1 MNIFD
6 LRQELIDDYSSYVKS
21 FIEVRDQRIHD
32 YVEEKL
38 FQKGLLWPEPLIQ
51 MNPLFEAGLSIDELA
66 ELGTLH
72 PACRAIFRRGKDAT
86 QPAGELMH
94 LYKHQ
99 QEAIELARG
108 GHSYV
113 LTTGTG
119 SGKSLTYII
128 PIVDSILRDPGPPG
142 VKAIVVYP
150 MNALANS
157 QEGEL
162 QKYLTL
168 GYPDGER
175 QVTFRRYTGQEST
188 SERDEIIAN
197 PPDILLTNY
206 VMLELILTRQREQ
219 PLLDKTALR
228 FLVLDELHTYRGRQG
243 ADVALL
249 VRRVRN
255 RLTPKGT
262 ELQCVGTSATL
273 ASGGTLSS
281 QRDEVADMA
290 SRLFGCTV
298 LPQHVIGESLR
309 RITPE
314 VDEAGPAFRQSLA
327 ERVKNFDPETI
338 TSKEEFARDAL
349 AIWLESTFGV
359 TRREE
364 RLVRSTPRRIAGE
377 DESAARLLQQAA
389 GGSDA
394 AGFSEAHCAEVIKQ
408 GLLAGYEHG
417 AFAFRLHQ
425 FISKGDTVY
434 ATLEQPEQRHITLQ
448 PQVYAPGGRER
459 MLFPLVFCRECGQE
473 YYVVRWK
480 DEATL
485 VTREVQDLLRETP
498 PDDEKK
504 PASQPL
510 TGRPGFLFVDND
522 DHWPRDR
529 DGIEERLPEEWHE
542 TTANGKVRL
551 TTAGRK
557 RRPLPLSIHPDGRL
571 DEEEQRGTPCFF
583 VPSPF
588 LYCMHCGVTYNAR
601 LRSDFEK
608 LSELSSEGRSTA
620 TTILSLSTIRHLRA
634 ARQRGEEMTIRPKM
648 LSFTDNRQDA
658 SLQAGHFNDFI
669 GIGLLRSA
677 LYRAALQSGAEG
689 IHHEELA
696 RKVFEALALQIGDFA
711 INPEAKFQA
720 KVQAERAMR
729 EVLGYRL
736 YLDLRRGW
744 RITSPNLE
752 QCGLLEIA
760 YQDLDEI
767 CEDQATWEADSKGN
781 KRHAVLAQMPVWLR
795 RDLSKVLLDYMR
807 RELAIKVMYLDPGYN
822 EGIKL
827 QSGQHLKDPWAID
840 EDEDLV
846 HATYLFP
853 RRRGEDADRGY
864 TYLSARGRYGYYL
877 RQTLKKAGFE
887 VDLDKVQ
894 QIICDQLAALAEVGL
909 IEEVVAK
916 RHKGDVPGYQ
926 LLAASLIWRPCQP
939 GANYH
944 DPLRMPNLPEN
955 QSKRVNQF
963 FVDFYQENAA
973 HLERIQHLRAAEHT
987 AQVPSERREQREKE
1001 FRLDE
1006 TERDFLPILYCSPT
1020 MELGVDIA
1028 ELNVV
1033 NMRNIPPTPANYAQ
1047 RSGRAGRG
1055 GQPALVFSYC
1065 STGSSHDQYFFQHP
1079 SAMVSGSVAPPRLD
1093 LANEDLLRAHIYAIW
1108 LAEAGLS
1115 LGSTLSELLEIEGTT
1130 PTLQLKPDIQAAL
1143 RDVPARQRAEQRAR
1157 AVLETLRSILEGDSA
1172 RWYTP
1177 NWLAETLNSLEQSF
1191 ERACGRWR
1199 ELYRA
1204 AQDQR
1209 DTQHAVT
1216 LDASRDP
1223 DSREKAKRLRGEAEE
1238 QLKLLMGSS
1247 SSSERDEFSE
1257 FYSYRYFACE
1267 GFLPGYNFPRLPL
1280 SAYIPAR
1287 RARQHNEYLSRP
1299 RFLAISEFAPRAIIY
1314 HEGSRYIINRS
1325 LLRTREDK
1333 SGVLT
1338 REAKQCQHCGYLHP
1352 VTGTHSLDTCQ
1363 LCGKSL
1369 DHSLSN
1375 LFRLENV
1382 STRRK
1387 DKINSDEEERRRQGY
1402 EIRTGVHFPPRKDG
1416 LPDYDSALVKDAKG
1430 EAVARLSYGQAATLW
1445 RINFGPLRREK
1456 SAEYGFV
1463 LDTERG
1469 YWAKDS
1475 ESAGDKDDPLSHSRR
1490 RVIPYVE
1497 DTRNCL
1503 LFEPLEELDL
1513 KCMASLQAALK
1524 SALQVRYLLED
1535 NELAAEPLPNR
1546 GQRTSL
1552 LFYEATEGGAGVLR
1566 QLTEDHQALARV
1578 AAEALRLCHFE
1589 PDTLKDLGKA
1599 ERALEPCEAACYHC
1613 LMTYAN
1619 QRDHESLDR
1628 QKIVDYLARLMQCTV
1643 SRQEPTSLIKPLL
1656 FSSGPGS
1663 SDGAL
1668 VLSHADDGSA
1678 GSLATAPTAT
1688 SLLSEIEQDW
1698 LHDLAAH
1705 KLMGPPSV
1713 HTNAG
1718 ASGATPDFLYPE
1730 MAVYVDGD
1738 DPQRQARDQK
1748 LISALENEGYMVVRF
1763 QEREGWE
1770 TLFADYA
1777 DMFRSASFRGNV

>member
-21 FIEVRDQRIHD
+21 FIEVRDQRIHE

-38 FQKGLLWPEPLIQ
+38 FQQGLLWPEPLIQ
-51 MNPLFEAGLSIDELA
+51 MNPLFEAGLSIDELT
-66 ELGTLH
+66 ERGILH
-72 PACRAIFRRGKDAT
+72 PACKAIFRRKKDST
-86 QPAGELMH
+86 LPAGFPMS

-99 QEAIELARG
+99 QEAVELARG

-119 SGKSLTYII
+119 SGKSLAYIV
-128 PIVDSILRDPGPPG
+128 PIVDSILRNPGQPG
-142 VKAIVVYP
+142 IKAIVVYP

-168 GYPDGER
+168 GYPSRER
-175 QVTFRRYTGQEST
+175 QVTFKRYTGQESQ
-188 SERDEIIAN
+188 SERSEIIAN

-219 PLLDKTALR
+219 PLLDKTQLR

-255 RLTPKGT
+255 RLTPQGT
-262 ELQCVGTSATL
+262 TLQCVGTSATL
-273 ASGGTLSS
+273 ASGGTREQ
-281 QRDEVADMA
+281 QRTEVAAMA

-298 LPQHVIGESLR
+298 LPEHVIGESLTR
-309 RITPE
+309 VTPE
-314 VDEAGPAFRQSLA
+314 VDETTPTFRQSLA
-327 ERVKNFDPETI
+327 ERVQSFEPRTI
-338 TSKEEFARDAL
+338 TSYEEFARDPL

-359 TRREE
+359 TRQEE

-377 DESAARLLQQAA
+377 HDSASQLLQQATARA
-389 GGSDA
+389 GTVGLP
-394 AGFSEAHCAEVIKQ
+394 EAHYAEVIKR
-408 GLLAGYEHG
+408 GLLTGYEHG

-434 ATLEQPEQRHITLQ
+434 ATLEPAAQRHITLQ
-448 PQVYAPGGRER
+448 PQMYAPGGRER
-459 MLFPLVFCRECGQE
+459 LLFPLVFCRECGQE
-473 YYVVRWK
+473 YYVVRWQ
-480 DEATL
+480 DESTL
-485 VTREVQDLLRETP
+485 VTREVQDLLHETP
-498 PDDEKK
+498 PDDGKK
-504 PASQPL
+504 PATQIR
-510 TGRPGFLFVDND
+510 TGRPGFLFIDND

-529 DGIEERLPEEWHE
+529 DGIEGRLPEEWCE
-542 TTANGKVRL
+542 TVNGKTRL
-551 TTAGRK
+551 TSTGRK
-557 RRPLPLSIHPDGRL
+557 HRPLPLFIHPNGNV
-571 DEEEQRGTPCFF
+571 DEEEHDGTPCFF
-583 VPSPF
+583 LPSSF
-588 LYCMHCGVTYNAR
+588 LYCMHCGVTYSAHI
-601 LRSDFEK
+601 RSDFEK
-608 LSELSSEGRSTA
+608 LAELSSEGRSTA

-634 ARQRGEEMTIRPKM
+634 ARQRGEELTILPKM

-669 GIGLLRSA
+669 EIGLLRSA
-677 LYRAALQSGAEG
+677 LYRAVLYSGEDG
-689 IHHEELA
+689 IRHEELA
-696 RKVFEALALQIGDFA
+696 RKVFEALTLKTGDFA
-711 INPEAKFQA
+711 INPDAKFQA

-752 QCGLLEIA
+752 QSGLLEIA
-760 YQDLDEI
+760 YQDLAEI
-767 CEDQATWEADSKGN
+767 CEDQATWEADSQGQ
-781 KRHAVLAQMPVWLR
+781 KRHPLLAQMAVGLR
-795 RDLSKVLLDYMR
+795 KDLCKVLLDFMR
-807 RELAIKVMYLDPGYN
+807 RELAIKVMYLDANYN

-840 EDEDLV
+840 EDEELV
-846 HATYLFP
+846 HAGCLFP
-853 RRRGEDADRGY
+853 RGRGEGADRGY
-864 TYLSARGRYGYYL
+864 VYLSARGRYGRYL
-877 RQTLKKAGFE
+877 RQALRKADFE
-887 VDLDKVQ
+887 VSLDDVQ
-894 QIICDQLAALAEVGL
+894 QIICDQLAVLAEVGL
-909 IEEVVAK
+909 IEEVIAK
-916 RHKGDVPGYQ
+916 RHKDDVPGYQ
-926 LLAASLIWRPCQP
+926 LLAASLIWRAGQA
-939 GANYH
+939 GVNYH
-944 DPLRMPNLPEN
+944 DPLRMPNLPE
-955 QSKRVNQF
+955 QQPKRINQF
-963 FVDFYQENAA
+963 FVDFYRENAA
-973 HLERIQHLRAAEHT
+973 HLAQIQHLRAAEHT
-987 AQVPSERREQREKE
+987 AQVPAERREEREKE

-1006 TERDFLPILYCSPT
+1006 NHGRFLPILYCSPT

-1079 SAMVSGSVAPPRLD
+1079 GAMVSGSVAPPRLD

-1108 LAEAGLS
+1108 LAEARLS
-1115 LGSTLSELLEIEGTT
+1115 LGSTLSELLEIEGTQ
-1130 PTLQLKPDIQAAL
+1130 PTLQLKPDILTAL
-1143 RDVPARQRAEQRAR
+1143 RDLPARRQAELRAR
-1157 AVLETLRSILEGDSA
+1157 DVLTTLQPILEESSA

-1177 NWLAETLNSLEQSF
+1177 NWLTETLNSLEQSF

-1209 DTQHAVT
+1209 DTQHAAT
-1216 LDASRDP
+1216 LDASRSAD
-1223 DSREKAKRLRGEAEE
+1223 DREKAKRLRGEAEE
-1238 QLKLLMGSS
+1238 QLKLLTASS
-1247 SSSERDEFSE
+1247 SSTERNELSE
-1257 FYSYRYFACE
+1257 FYSYRYFASE

-1325 LLRTREDK
+1325 LLRTREDR

-1352 VTGTHSLDTCQ
+1352 ITSELSLDICQ
-1363 LCGKSL
+1363 LCQRSL
-1369 DHSLSN
+1369 EQPITR

-1387 DKINSDEEERRRQGY
+1387 DKINSDEEERQRQGY
-1402 EIRTGVHFPPRKDG
+1402 EIRTGVHFPARRDG
-1416 LPDYDSALVKDAKG
+1416 QPDYDLALVTDETG
-1430 EAVARLSYGQAATLW
+1430 EAIARLSYGQAATLW

-1456 SAEYGFV
+1456 KEEYGFV

-1475 ESAGDKDDPLSHSRR
+1475 ESAGDKDDPLSHSRL

-1503 LFEPLEELDL
+1503 LFEPLEELGL
-1513 KCMASLQAALK
+1513 ARMASLQAALK
-1524 SALQVRYLLED
+1524 SALQVCYQLED
-1535 NELAAEPLPNR
+1535 NELAAEPLPDRN
-1546 GQRTSL
+1546 QRTSL

-1566 QLTEDHQALARV
+1566 QLTEDHQALAKV
-1578 AAEALRLCHFE
+1578 AAEALRLCHFDPE
-1589 PDTLKDLGKA
+1589 TLEDLHQA
-1599 ERALEPCEAACYHC
+1599 EHALEPCEAACYHC

-1619 QRDHESLDR
+1619 QRDHTILDR
-1628 QKIVDYLARLMQCTV
+1628 KGIMEDLASLLRCSV
-1643 SRQEPTSLIKPLL
+1643 SRQTPPVLPAPLHL
-1656 FSSGPGS
+1656 SSTLGNPG
-1663 SDGAL
+1663 ATL
-1668 VLSHADDGSA
+1668 TLSPADA
-1678 GSLATAPTAT
+1678 AT
-1688 SLLSEIEQDW
+1688 STPALAELEQDW
-1698 LHDLAAH
+1698 LTELAAR
-1705 KLMGPPSV
+1705 KLMQPLRV
-1713 HTNAG
+1713 HTSVGTYG
-1718 ASGATPDFLYPE
+1718 AQPDFLYPDQVV
-1730 MAVYVDGD
+1730 VYVDGAD
-1738 DPQRQARDQK
+1738 SQRQTRDQE
-1748 LISALENEGYMVVRF
+1748 LVSALENEGYMVVRF
-1763 QEREGWE
+1763 QGRERWE
-1770 TLFADYA
+1770 ALFAEYA
-1777 DMFRSASFRGNV
+1777 DMFRRQA

>member
-6 LRQELIDDYSSYVKS
+6 LRQELIDDYSSYVQS

-38 FQKGLLWPEPLIQ
+38 FQQGMLWPEPLIQ
-51 MNPLFEAGLSIDELA
+51 MNPLFEAGLSIDALA
-66 ELGTLH
+66 DRGILH
-72 PACRAIFRRGKDAT
+72 PACSAIFRRKKDPT
-86 QPAGELMH
+86 QPAGIPMN

-99 QEAIELARG
+99 QEAVELAHR

-119 SGKSLTYII
+119 SGKSLAYIV
-128 PIVDSILRDPGPPG
+128 PIVDSILRDPGQPG

-157 QEGEL
+157 QKGEL
-162 QKYLTL
+162 EKYLTP
-168 GYPDGER
+168 GSPD
-175 QVTFRRYTGQEST
+175 VTFRRYTGQEST
-188 SERDEIIAN
+188 SERDEILAN

-219 PLLDKTALR
+219 PLLNKTRLR

-249 VRRVRN
+249 VRRVRD
-255 RLTPKGT
+255 RLTPKGIT
-262 ELQCVGTSATL
+262 LQCVGTSATL
-273 ASGGTLSS
+273 ASGGTRE
-281 QRDEVADMA
+281 QQQTKVADMA
-290 SRLFGCTV
+290 TRLFGCTV
-298 LPQHVIGESLR
+298 LPEHVIGESLKR
-309 RITPE
+309 VTPE
-314 VDEAGPAFRQSLA
+314 VDETTPAFRQSLA
-327 ERVKNFDPETI
+327 ERVKRFDPQTI
-338 TSKEEFARDAL
+338 TNNEEFSRDPL

-359 TRREE
+359 TRQEG

-377 DESAARLLQQAA
+377 AESAAHLLQQAT
-389 GGSDA
+389 A
-394 AGFSEAHCAEVIKQ
+394 ASGTTDFSEAHYADVIKQ
-408 GLLAGYEHG
+408 GLLAGYEQR

-434 ATLEQPEQRHITLQ
+434 ATLEQADQRHITLQ
-448 PQVYAPGGRER
+448 PQMYAPGGRER
-459 MLFPLVFCRECGQE
+459 LLFPLVFCRECGQE

-480 DEATL
+480 DESTL
-485 VTREVQDLLRETP
+485 VTREVRDLLQETP
-498 PDDEKK
+498 TDDGKK
-504 PASQPL
+504 PASQRL
-510 TGRPGFLFVDND
+510 TGRPGFLFVDNN

-529 DGIEERLPEEWHE
+529 DGIEERLPEEWCE
-542 TTANGKVRL
+542 TVKGKVRL
-551 TTAGRK
+551 TATGRK
-557 RRPLPLSIHPDGRL
+557 HRPLPLHVHPDGRV
-571 DEEEQRGTPCFF
+571 DEEEKSGTPCFF
-583 VPSPF
+583 LPSSF
-588 LYCMHCGVTYNAR
+588 LYCMHCGVTYSA
-601 LRSDFEK
+601 LIRSDFEK

-634 ARQRGEEMTIRPKM
+634 ARQRGEELTIRPKM

-669 GIGLLRSA
+669 EIGLLRSA
-677 LYRAALQSGAEG
+677 LYRAVLQSGDEG
-689 IHHEELA
+689 IRHEELA
-696 RKVFEALALQIGDFA
+696 RKVFEALALKTGNFA
-711 INPEAKFQA
+711 KNPEAKFQA
-720 KVQAERAMR
+720 KVQAERAIR

-760 YQDLDEI
+760 YQDLDLI
-767 CEDQATWEADSKGN
+767 CEDQATWEADHKGQ
-781 KRHAVLAQMPVWLR
+781 KRHALLAQMSVGLR
-795 RDLSKVLLDYMR
+795 KDLCKVLLDFMR
-807 RELAIKVMYLDPGYN
+807 RELAIKVIYLDANLN
-822 EGIKL
+822 ESIKL
-827 QSGQHLKDPWAID
+827 QSSQHLKDPWSID
-840 EDEDLV
+840 EDEELV
-846 HATYLFP
+846 HAGCLFP
-853 RRRGEDADRGY
+853 RGRGEGADRGY
-864 TYLSARGRYGYYL
+864 VYLSARGRYGRYL
-877 RQTLKKAGFE
+877 RQALRKAAF
-887 VDLDKVQ
+887 DASLDEIQ

-909 IEEVVAK
+909 IEEVMAK
-916 RHKGDVPGYQ
+916 RHKDDVPGYQ
-926 LLAASLIWRPCQP
+926 LLAASLIWRSGQDK
-939 GANYH
+939 GNYH

-955 QSKRVNQF
+955 QVRRVNQF

-973 HLERIQHLRAAEHT
+973 HLAQIQNLRAAEHT
-987 AQVPSERREQREKE
+987 AQVPAERREEREKE

-1006 TERDFLPILYCSPT
+1006 DDERFLPILYCSPT

-1079 SAMVSGSVAPPRLD
+1079 GAMVSGSVAPPRLD

-1108 LAEAGLS
+1108 LAESKIS
-1115 LGSTLSELLEIEGTT
+1115 LGNTLSDLLEIEGTE
-1130 PTLQLKPDIQAAL
+1130 PTLHLKPEILHVL
-1143 RDVPARQRAEQRAR
+1143 RDPAVRQQAEQRAGD
-1157 AVLETLRSILEGDSA
+1157 VLKTLLSELDAGLA

-1177 NWLAETLNSLEQSF
+1177 NWLMETLNSLEQSF

-1216 LDASRDP
+1216 LDASRSP
-1223 DSREKAKRLRGEAEE
+1223 DDREKAKRLRGEAEE
-1238 QLKLLMGSS
+1238 QLKLLTASS
-1247 SSSERDEFSE
+1247 SPTERTEFSE
-1257 FYSYRYFACE
+1257 FYSYRYFASE

-1287 RARQHNEYLSRP
+1287 RARQYNEYLSRP

-1325 LLRTREDK
+1325 LLRTREDR

-1352 VTGTHSLDTCQ
+1352 VTSENSLDICR
-1363 LCGKSL
+1363 LCHKSL
-1369 DHSLSN
+1369 DHPLSR

-1387 DKINSDEEERRRQGY
+1387 DKINSDEEERQRQGY

-1416 LPDYDSALVKDAKG
+1416 QPDYDLALVKDEKG
-1430 EAVARLSYGQAATLW
+1430 ETVARLSYGQAATLW

-1456 SAEYGFV
+1456 KDEYGFV

-1475 ESAGDKDDPLSHSRR
+1475 ESAGDKDDPLSHSRM

-1503 LFEPLEELDL
+1503 LFEPLKELGPES
-1513 KCMASLQAALK
+1513 MASLQAALK
-1524 SALQVRYLLED
+1524 SALQVHYQLED

-1546 GQRTSL
+1546 SKRTSL

-1566 QLTEDHQALARV
+1566 QLTEDHQALAEV
-1578 AAEALRLCHFE
+1578 AAEALRICHFE
-1589 PDTLKDLGKA
+1589 PETLEDLRQA
-1599 ERALEPCEAACYHC
+1599 EHALDPCEAACYHC

-1619 QRDHESLDR
+1619 QRDHEILDR
-1628 QKIVDYLARLMQCTV
+1628 QRIMSDLARLMRCSV
-1643 SRQEPTSLIKPLL
+1643 HRQEPSPLI
-1656 FSSGPGS
+1656 
-1663 SDGAL
+1663 
-1668 VLSHADDGSA
+1668 
-1678 GSLATAPTAT
+1678 T
-1688 SLLSEIEQDW
+1688 SLLLGNAPGGSHDALMAVASGEETTAPVVAVVDNAQIPSEIEQNW
-1698 LHDLAAH
+1698 LHETAAR
-1705 KLMGPPSV
+1705 KLMGPLSAHTSV
-1713 HTNAG
+1713 G
-1718 ASGATPDFLYPE
+1718 ACGAQPDFLYPDQLV
-1730 MAVYVDGD
+1730 VYVDGD
-1738 DPQRQARDQK
+1738 DFQRQARDRELVSK
-1748 LISALENEGYMVVRF
+1748 LENEGYMVLRF
-1763 QEREGWE
+1763 QAREDWE

-1777 DMFRSASFRGNV
+1777 DMFRRHA